1 MRKVALNKKIK
12 INLYNDKPMKRFM
25 EKAGIILFALLFA
38 SAVVYLVY
46 YLFGLYVAIGYVV
59 FNIIV
64 LVWSIYEIMHAKI
77 SD

>member
-25 EKAGIILFALLFA
+25 EKTGIILFALLFA
-38 SAVVYLVY
+38 SAIVYLVY
-46 YLFGLYVAIGYVV
+46 YLFGLYVTIGYVV